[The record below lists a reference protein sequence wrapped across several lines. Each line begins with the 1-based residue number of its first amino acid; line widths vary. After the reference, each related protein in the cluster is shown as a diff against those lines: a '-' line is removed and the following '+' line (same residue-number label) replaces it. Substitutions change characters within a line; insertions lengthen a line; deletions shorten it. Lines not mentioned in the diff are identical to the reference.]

1 MEIAGQKGVS
11 IFFQDI
17 NKDTAS
23 SEDSLLKLLLTLSE
37 ESRNI
42 SERTKWGNESSAK
55 ANKIRNNELYG
66 YEFNRETNSLI
77 AIRKGS

>member
-1 MEIAGQKGVS
+1 MQGIQKQLLYGDSRTKKGVS

-23 SEDSLLKLLLTLSE
+23 FEDSLLLKLLLTLSEE

-42 SERTKWGNESSAK
+42 SERTKWGNEASAK
-55 ANKIRNNELYG
+55 ANKIRNN
-66 YEFNRETNSLI
+66 
-77 AIRKGS
+77 